1 MILAMID
8 LEKESENLL
17 VWAAEEAFSLQLLAA
32 LCRIGK
38 AVQPLARSKE
48 GHQKVSSLHPKVKII
63 EKISDLEP
71 DFKEAK
77 ILWAPENE
85 LFSNSPLSKKS
96 INEVETLI
104 SLKKKLIIASSHN
117 SFEQLKAFQSQTHLT
132 VLYLPALVGF
142 GDENFFE
149 SIFESILDCDSY
161 TDLPS
166 QKLLSLKDAASLM
179 LSLVLDKDKKFPT
192 QIWCEGIPLFQ
203 NEIIEGLQDYKK
215 VSPQNIIVKKLRDFL
230 GKNKKWEIQ
239 EPLLQKPQNIPSH
252 KEIFP
257 TLLTPW
263 KRFFKESFRV
273 YETTRDGNLL
283 LHFPP
288 SRAP

>member
-1 MILAMID
+1 MID

-38 AVQPLARSKE
+38 DVQPLARTKE

-63 EKISDLEP
+63 EKISDLET
-71 DFKEAK
+71 DFKESK
-77 ILWAPENE
+77 ILWAPEKE
-85 LFSNSPLSKKS
+85 LFSNSPLSENS
-96 INEVETLI
+96 FNELETLV

-117 SFEQLKAFQSQTHLT
+117 SFQQLKTFQSQTHLT

-149 SIFESILDCDSY
+149 SIFESILDSDSY

-166 QKLLSLKDAASLM
+166 QNLLSLKDAASLI

-215 VSPQNIIVKKLRDFL
+215 INPQNVIVKKLRDFL

-239 EPLLQKPQNIPSH
+239 EALLQKPQHIPSH

>member
-1 MILAMID
+1 MID

-17 VWAAEEAFSLQLLAA
+17 IWAAEEAFPLQLLAA

-38 AVQPLARSKE
+38 TVQPLARDKE
-48 GHQKVSSLHPKVKII
+48 GHQKVSSIHPKVKII
-63 EKISDLEP
+63 DKISDLET
-71 DFKEAK
+71 DLKEGK
-77 ILWAPENE
+77 ILWAPEKE
-85 LFSNSPLSKKS
+85 LFSNTPLSKNS
-96 INEVETLI
+96 ILELETLV
-104 SLKKKLIIASSHN
+104 SSKRKFIIATSHN
-117 SFEQLKAFQSQTHLT
+117 SYEQIKNFESKDCLT
-132 VLYLPALVGF
+132 VLYLPALIGF
-142 GDENFFE
+142 GDQNFFE
-149 SIFESILDCDSY
+149 SILESILDSSTY

-166 QKLLSLKDAASLM
+166 QNLLSLKDAASLM
-179 LSLVLDKDKKFPT
+179 LSLVLDKDKKFPS
-192 QIWCEGIPLFQ
+192 QIWCEGSTLAAA
-203 NEIIEGLQDYKK
+203 EVVEGLEDYKK
-215 VSPQNIIVKKLRDFL
+215 LSPQNIVAKKFRDFL

-239 EPLLQKPQNIPSH
+239 NTLLPKPSH
-252 KEIFP
+252 IANDKEVFP